1 MSGKSK
7 TGHSAKNQNNI
18 QQRSYQHALDDRFFL
33 EVTMSSDR
41 GRMTDFL
48 VGLYLR
54 RPKRMIARFDNRHTG
69 GKFAGI
75 VHLDLLDK
83 NGDLRAKV
91 PFANL
96 ELKDAIRYAQDYF
109 KSNREALEAQI
120 KFWG

>member
-1 MSGKSK
+1 M
-7 TGHSAKNQNNI
+7 KNYRQN
-18 QQRSYQHALDDRFFL
+18 LDDRFFL
-33 EVTMSSDR
+33 EVTFSSDR

-54 RPKRMIARFDNRHTG
+54 RPKRMVARFDNRHHG

-83 NGDLRAKV
+83 NGGLRAKV

-96 ELKDAIRYAQDYF
+96 QLKDAIRYAQDYF
-109 KSNREALEAQI
+109 QANCEALEAQI
-120 KFWG
+120 RFWG